1 MIAPT
6 DAPALP
12 PDDAHGLTLS
22 EVCEA
27 LGLSAKNLA
36 RTAKTAGYAD
46 RDAYLAGVHGVRC
59 IGKKGKAAVYTR
71 DARP

>member
-1 MIAPT
+1 MDT
-6 DAPALP
+6 LP
-12 PDDAHGLTLS
+12 PDGPPTAHGLTLS

-46 RDAYLAGVHGVRC
+46 RDAYLAAVHGVYPL
-59 IGKKGKAAVYTR
+59 GKVGRAMVYTR
-71 DARP
+71 DAQP